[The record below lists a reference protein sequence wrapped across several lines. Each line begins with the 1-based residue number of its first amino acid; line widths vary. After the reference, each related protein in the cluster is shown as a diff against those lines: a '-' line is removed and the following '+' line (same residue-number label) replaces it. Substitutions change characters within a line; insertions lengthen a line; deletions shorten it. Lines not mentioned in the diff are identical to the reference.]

1 MTPSLENRYER
12 FLREV
17 PSGSTT
23 YDGVTWRWY
32 RPGAGPAGA
41 RHLPGAVGSTD
52 VFFVLF
58 QELQPPIRVIGL
70 DLPFMEDAATAVT
83 QMETLLASR
92 GVEQAIFL
100 GASFSGLFVQAFAR
114 RHPGR
119 TRALILSHTGALDPS
134 RAAKQRANA
143 RLVTRIPLPIL
154 RGLLHLVVRLLLRK
168 NDDKRFWTARYDGA
182 LAAVTKPSLVSRY
195 LLEAS
200 IEELGGPAWA
210 GDVLVIHSGN
220 DAIAKP
226 EQQARLRQQ
235 YPGAQWVEF
244 TGAGH
249 SCTRAIRSRT
259 PRPCVSSFR
268 RSPSDGRLDDAKQR
282 RLYLRAPCQPAGR
295 GTSFPALRMSRW
307 RIPARSV

>member
-1 MTPSLENRYER
+1 VSNSLEDRYER

-23 YDGVTWRWY
+23 YDAVTWRWY
-32 RPGAGPAGA
+32 DQGEGPLALVI
-41 RHLPGAVGSTD
+41 LPGAVGSTD

-58 QELQPPIRVIGL
+58 QELQPYIRVIGL
-70 DLPFMEDAATAVT
+70 DLPFIEDAAAAAT

-114 RHPGR
+114 RHPNR

-134 RAAKQRANA
+134 RVEKQRANA
-143 RLVTRIPLPIL
+143 RLVPRIPLPIL
-154 RGLLHLVVRLLLRK
+154 RGLLQLVVRLLLRK
-168 NDDKRFWTARYDGA
+168 TEGKRFWTARYDGA
-182 LAAVTKPSLVSRY
+182 LAAITKQSLVSRY

-210 GDVLVIHSGN
+210 GDVLIIHSGN

-235 YPGAQWVEF
+235 YPGAHWVEF
-244 TGAGH
+244 SGAGH
-249 SCTRAIRSRT
+249 SSYSRD
-259 PRPCVSSFR
+259 PIAYAAAVRQFVSGLIDR
-268 RSPSDGRLDDAKQR
+268 
-282 RLYLRAPCQPAGR
+282 RAP
-295 GTSFPALRMSRW
+295 
-307 RIPARSV
+307 